1 MVWES
6 SARSGPIHLI
16 LCSGYS
22 KWMVEDSIGENE
34 RVIARE
40 TFGLRRRVVGM
51 EVQTTITKGVAKHVL
66 LDRIPFS

>member
-1 MVWES
+1 
-6 SARSGPIHLI
+6 
-16 LCSGYS
+16 
-22 KWMVEDSIGENE
+22 MVEDSIGENE